1 MGPGRNCR
9 NDRPRTRRAEEIA
22 SRRELSVL
30 LLVTHDLTNRHERT
44 SMLNASWSTAS
55 KTNAAIIYQ
64 SEQFCTVVVAC
75 PVHVLSNVGR
85 FRIPPPL
92 APRGVPACSMRM
104 RKKSPALRGSFP
116 CACPKSNAA
125 NNLSE

>member
-30 LLVTHDLTNRHERT
+30 LLVTHDLTNRHERIKHAECF
-44 SMLNASWSTAS
+44 M
-55 KTNAAIIYQ
+55 
-64 SEQFCTVVVAC
+64 
-75 PVHVLSNVGR
+75 
-85 FRIPPPL
+85 
-92 APRGVPACSMRM
+92 VPGAKNHRC
-104 RKKSPALRGSFP
+104 
-116 CACPKSNAA
+116 

>member
-44 SMLNASWSTAS
+44 QHAECFM
-55 KTNAAIIYQ
+55 
-64 SEQFCTVVVAC
+64 
-75 PVHVLSNVGR
+75 VHGAKNQR
-85 FRIPPPL
+85 
-92 APRGVPACSMRM
+92 C
-104 RKKSPALRGSFP
+104 
-116 CACPKSNAA
+116 

>member
-44 SMLNASWSTAS
+44 KHAELL
-55 KTNAAIIYQ
+55 
-64 SEQFCTVVVAC
+64 
-75 PVHVLSNVGR
+75 HG
-85 FRIPPPL
+85 
-92 APRGVPACSMRM
+92 PRRQKPT
-104 RKKSPALRGSFP
+104 LQ
-116 CACPKSNAA
+116 
-125 NNLSE
+125 

>member
-1 MGPGRNCR
+1 VGPGRNCR

-30 LLVTHDLTNRHERT
+30 LLVTHDLTNRHERIKHAECF
-44 SMLNASWSTAS
+44 M
-55 KTNAAIIYQ
+55 
-64 SEQFCTVVVAC
+64 
-75 PVHVLSNVGR
+75 VH
-85 FRIPPPL
+85 
-92 APRGVPACSMRM
+92 APRACSMRM

-116 CACPKSNAA
+116 CACLKSNAA